1 MSQNK
6 NNTFEKAIQAE
17 LSAPSDSERDSEYDG
32 VVDISHEHVDMPKLT
47 DADIR
52 NLSLKKLR
60 EITETMSRQCD
71 TIKSKLWIREAA
83 EKTKRKRVFTMPARK
98 KFKIDSKLE
107 KNQETKVQYEKLCR
121 ATDQASEKAKAL
133 FDKQLEQDQKI
144 TALRAERNH
153 AQAMIEA
160 WNNRS
165 KSVRAQIAML
175 RSNVKQTQHSARKAR
190 KIAAMK
196 VGHYNRVRKTLK
208 HTLALVQ
215 SKSQLARKEAELK
228 KMKKLQK
235 VNEEKLKEITSSQAI
250 EA

>member
-6 NNTFEKAIQAE
+6 NNTSEKVIQAE
-17 LSAPSDSERDSEYDG
+17 LNASSDSDRDSESDG
-32 VVDISHEHVDMPKLT
+32 AVDVSHEHDDVSKLA
-47 DADIR
+47 DADIQ
-52 NLSLKKLR
+52 NMSLKKLR
-60 EITETMSRQCD
+60 EITEKMSRQCD
-71 TIKSKLWIREAA
+71 TIKRKLWIREAA

-98 KFKIDSKLE
+98 KFKIDSKLK
-107 KNQETKVQYEKLCR
+107 KNQETKVQYEELCR

-196 VGHYNRVRKTLK
+196 VGHYNKVRKTLK